1 MTADPMTAQAA
12 PVPATE
18 NRARLSRTTCGWRRP
33 SLDRDAVRRY
43 WRDVHSPAIA
53 RRAGIHW
60 YRHSPF
66 DPVDP
71 GLLAGLATVELDC
84 PADEQL
90 MWQSD
95 VVYLDEDGA
104 AAFMASPSDPAVVA
118 LLLADIEMIVERST
132 TYRSV
137 GDNLRTW
144 VERTPD
150 PVPLGVSRFPRYG
163 LFLRAGGDQGPF
175 RQAVSE
181 LSARWSAL
189 GGVTRLRTCLFDPPD
204 MEAERRAGYP
214 VKTHP
219 IDQQYQAWIDL
230 ALSGPEEGA
239 ELVAAAGDVDLAAVA
254 ALHAYPVPAVYT
266 FVYDGHPTLAGLRG
280 FAAVEAIDGLG
291 ADHARDP
298 RLLEWMY
305 GPIGAGR

>member
-1 MTADPMTAQAA
+1 MTAPTAPPGSA
-12 PVPATE
+12 PAATE

-33 SLDRDAVRRY
+33 SLGRDAVRRY
-43 WRDVHSPAIA
+43 WRDVHSPAIS

-71 GLLAGLATVELDC
+71 DLLAGLATVDLDC

-95 VVYLDEDGA
+95 VVYLDEAGA
-104 AAFMASPSDPAVVA
+104 AEFMASPSDPAVVA

-150 PVPLGVSRFPRYG
+150 PVPLGESRIPRYG
-163 LFLRAGGDQGPF
+163 LFLRAGGEQDVF
-175 RQAVSE
+175 RRVVSE
-181 LSARWSAL
+181 LSARWSRL
-189 GGVTRLRTCLFDPPD
+189 DGVTRLRTCLFDPPD

-219 IDQQYQAWIDL
+219 TDQQYQAWIDL
-230 ALSGPEEGA
+230 ALRRPEDSGQ
-239 ELVAAAGDVDLAAVA
+239 LVAAAGDVDLTAVA

-266 FVYDGHPTLAGLRG
+266 FVYDGRPTLAGLRG

-305 GPIGAGR
+305 GPIGATR